1 MLTITLLKSIKRG
14 AMDKVLAEKDLAAGF
29 PVNAETA
36 PHTAKI
42 IDTQAIISLHGFVST
57 LTKRKIIA

>member
-1 MLTITLLKSIKRG
+1 
-14 AMDKVLAEKDLAAGF
+14 MDKVLAEKDLAAGF